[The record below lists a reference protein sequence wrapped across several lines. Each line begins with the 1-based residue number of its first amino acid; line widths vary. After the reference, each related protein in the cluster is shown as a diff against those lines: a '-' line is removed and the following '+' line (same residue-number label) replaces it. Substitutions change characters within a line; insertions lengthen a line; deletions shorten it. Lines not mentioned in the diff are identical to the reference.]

1 MTDSQT
7 QLAAPART
15 SPLAIVTLVSG
26 IAGWTF
32 FPVIGGV
39 IAVITGHFAK
49 DEIRKSQGQLDGESL
64 ATAGL
69 VLGYACLAVAIALAI
84 LLIGIFNVSVS
95 INR

>member
-1 MTDSQT
+1 MTDGQT

-15 SPLAIVTLVSG
+15 SPMAIVALVAG
-26 IAGWTF
+26 ISGWTF

-49 DEIRKSQGQLDGESL
+49 DEIRKSQGQLEGDSL

-69 VLGYACLAVAIALAI
+69 VLGYACLVVAFLVAILFF
-84 LLIGIFNVSVS
+84 GIFGVSVS
-95 INR
+95 VTR